1 MMKKLLLTIII
12 YVTTLIGAVGIY
24 AQDAA
29 APAADTSGQPAPNIF
44 NLAYNNILLVLAVL
58 VLIGVILAGL
68 SLIWAL
74 IEVQKMKLLEK
85 YGPEGLEKANLTS
98 TGSLWSTISEKAW
111 NLVPKDK
118 EADIDLGHEYD
129 GIRELDN
136 SLPPWWLWLF
146 YGTIIWAAV
155 YLWYYHVSDKGPS
168 QEQEYIAAMEMGEAE
183 KAKYLSTQA
192 NAVDEKTVTL
202 LTDAAA
208 IAEGKEL
215 FAANTCKTCHGENLE
230 GNAIGPNLTDK
241 YWLHGGS
248 INDVFKTIKYGVPE
262 KGMVSWQAQI
272 KPGSMQKIAS
282 YILSLQGS
290 NPANPKAPQ
299 GDLYVP
305 GATGGGAVTDTVSVG
320 QASPSKSDTTTVA
333 QPAK

>member
-1 MMKKLLLTIII
+1 MKKLLLTIII

-155 YLWYYHVSDKGPS
+155 YLWYYHVSDKGPN

-183 KAKYLSTQA
+183 KAKFLATQA
-192 NAVDEKTVTL
+192 DAIDEKTVTL
-202 LTDAAA
+202 LTAEADL
-208 IAEGKEL
+208 AEGKEIYT
-215 FAANTCKTCHGENLE
+215 ANCMVCHGANGE
-230 GNAIGPNLTDK
+230 GTVGPNFTDK
-241 YWLHGGS
+241 YWIHGGS
-248 INDVFKTIKYGVPE
+248 INNLFTTIKYGVPE
-262 KGMVSWQAQI
+262 KGMISWKSQLR
-272 KPGSMQKIAS
+272 PGAMQKVAS
-282 YILSLQGS
+282 YILSLQGT
-290 NPANPKAPQ
+290 NPPNQKAPQ
-299 GDLYVP
+299 GDLFDPGSVP
-305 GATGGGAVTDTVSVG
+305 STKDTSAVGAAPTPVDTTAVTPANDT
-320 QASPSKSDTTTVA
+320 K
-333 QPAK
+333 K